1 MVGKREVPSDTF
13 RSRVRGLALDLAPLR
28 ERDFRLLWTGE
39 IFSEIGSNITLVAVL
54 LQVDALTH
62 NPAAVGLIG
71 LVQLVPLMAASLF
84 GGSWI
89 DRFDR
94 RRLLLFAQVG
104 QAGAS
109 GLLLAGAFLATTPLW
124 LVYVGAG
131 LVAGLSGFSL
141 ATRSAMTPSM
151 VPPDRLPSALALNQV
166 MWNTAQ
172 IVGPALG
179 GLIVGGLGYRWA
191 YGIDVVSFSGTIG
204 AALLMRPRPPI
215 PVDPDLEVLG
225 SWRRLGE
232 GFTYLRSKRIL
243 QATFF
248 IDLIAMIFGMP
259 RVLFPV
265 LARTRFGAG
274 PELAGLLFASVS
286 IGAVIAALTSGWVH
300 RVQRQ
305 GAAIVTAVMVW
316 GLAIAGF
323 GLVGDRVVLA
333 LLLLAVAGGADV
345 VSAVFRSTILQA
357 TVPEGLRGRL
367 SGIHITVVAG
377 GPRLG
382 DLEGG
387 LVASATSPGFSV
399 VSGGLLCVIGAGVLA
414 IAMPAFRRYR
424 IGQPT

>member
-1 MVGKREVPSDTF
+1 
-13 RSRVRGLALDLAPLR
+13 
-28 ERDFRLLWTGE
+28 
-39 IFSEIGSNITLVAVL
+39 
-54 LQVDALTH
+54 
-62 NPAAVGLIG
+62 
-71 LVQLVPLMAASLF
+71 
-84 GGSWI
+84 
-89 DRFDR
+89 
-94 RRLLLFAQVG
+94 
-104 QAGAS
+104 
-109 GLLLAGAFLATTPLW
+109 
-124 LVYVGAG
+124 
-131 LVAGLSGFSL
+131 
-141 ATRSAMTPSM
+141 
-151 VPPDRLPSALALNQV
+151 

-191 YGIDVVSFSGTIG
+191 YGVDVVSFSGTIG

-286 IGAVIAALTSGWVH
+286 VGAVIAALTSGWVH
-300 RVQRQ
+300 RVERQ

-323 GLVGDRVVLA
+323 GLVGDRVVPA
-333 LLLLAVAGGADV
+333 LLLLALAGGADV

-357 TVPEGLRGRL
+357 SVPDALRGRM

-387 LVASATSPGFSV
+387 LVASAVSPGFSV
-399 VSGGLLCVIGAGVLA
+399 VSGGLLCVIGAAALA
-414 IAMPAFRRYR
+414 IATPAFARYR
-424 IGQPT
+424 VGQPT